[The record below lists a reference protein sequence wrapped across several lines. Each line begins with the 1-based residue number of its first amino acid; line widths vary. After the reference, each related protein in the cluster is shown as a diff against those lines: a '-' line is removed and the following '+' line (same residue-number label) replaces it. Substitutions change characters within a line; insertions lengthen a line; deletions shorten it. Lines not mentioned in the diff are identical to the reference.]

1 MDVVSG
7 WPNALAISYETNELF
22 WADAREDYIAV
33 ADLDGR
39 NPHIVLS
46 RGDNTNAQLH
56 HIFAMTVFEDY
67 IYWTDWETKSV
78 EKCHK
83 YNGTQRET
91 IITTIHRPMDI
102 QVTLKVLSSSS
113 ISTSAVSVV
122 NSTGFDSN
130 KDGMK

>member
-1 MDVVSG
+1 LIGSFRDQLFFITQTG

-39 NPHIVLS
+39 NPRIVLS
-46 RGDNTNAQLH
+46 RDDNTGARLH

-83 YNGTQRET
+83 YNGGERET
-91 IITTIHRPMDI
+91 IISTIHRPMDI
-102 QVTLKVLSSSS
+102 QVRPQIS
-113 ISTSAVSVV
+113 IGHVIRILIYV
-122 NSTGFDSN
+122 
-130 KDGMK
+130 